1 MSAYITLNTPMLDQE
16 CLLAALEEL
25 GFDRFKVEIH
35 DEPAHLVGYR
45 GDKRVQTSHVIIR
58 RRFVGGSS
66 NDIGFELT
74 PTGYRAHVSGY
85 DHPRFGDGWLNRLSE
100 AYARLDQQRLAR
112 LAEAERQRVAVE
124 RRRLV
129 EAQRL
134 EVHAKAKKLGYRVE
148 ETRQGETI
156 RMVLVKRV
164 Y

>member
-16 CLLAALEEL
+16 CLLGALEEL

-45 GDKRVQTSHVIIR
+45 GNKRVQSAHVIIR
-58 RRFVGGSS
+58 RRWVGACS

-74 PTGYRAHVSGY
+74 PTGYRAHVSGF
-85 DHPRFGDGWLNRLSE
+85 DHPRFGDAWLGRLGQ
-100 AYARLDQQRLAR
+100 AYGVHHRRKMAR
-112 LAEAERQRVAVE
+112 LAEAERQRIEAE

-129 EAQRL
+129 EAQRQ
-134 EVHAKAKKLGYRVE
+134 EVHRKAKKLGYRVE
-148 ETRQGETI
+148 ETQQGDTI
-156 RMVLVKRV
+156 RLVLVKRV